1 MNSVVSKDSITTG
14 LLLEVKSLD
23 LKEFSDCGMQMGGK
37 NSAQSR
43 ADVLVLALATTAL
56 LQGLVWKSIQPRA
69 VISVRAS
76 PPKPLALSLS
86 LSLDIHL
93 ASFCNS
99 LERQL

>member
-1 MNSVVSKDSITTG
+1 
-14 LLLEVKSLD
+14 
-23 LKEFSDCGMQMGGK
+23 MQMGGK

-56 LQGLVWKSIQPRA
+56 LQGLVWKSIQPRP

-86 LSLDIHL
+86 L
-93 ASFCNS
+93 
-99 LERQL
+99 

>member
-1 MNSVVSKDSITTG
+1 VNSVVSKDSITTG

-23 LKEFSDCGMQMGGK
+23 LKEFLDCGMQMGGK

-69 VISVRAS
+69 VISVGAS
-76 PPKPLALSLS
+76 PPKPLSLCLFES
-86 LSLDIHL
+86 
-93 ASFCNS
+93 
-99 LERQL
+99 

>member
-1 MNSVVSKDSITTG
+1 VNSVVFKDSITTG

-76 PPKPLALSLS
+76 PPNPLSLSLS

-93 ASFCNS
+93 PSFCNS
-99 LERQL
+99 LER

>member
-1 MNSVVSKDSITTG
+1 VNSVVSKDSITTG

-93 ASFCNS
+93 PSFCNS
-99 LERQL
+99 LER